1 MRYAWPWSFLF
12 ILPFF
17 FKKKY
22 SFVLLTVDVEFH
34 NLWISIHG
42 ASMYVSL

>member
-1 MRYAWPWSFLF
+1 MALVFSLHSP
-12 ILPFF
+12 PF

-34 NLWISIHG
+34 NLWIFIHG